1 VDCREDVVRSL
12 YIDRQL
18 MGKIKTMETAN
29 ARKVN
34 PILAFLAGFFGL
46 GLGYLYVGKPRF
58 AIATIAG
65 IYAVLAFFAWTRL
78 VVYSATVWWLLWVV
92 CLLALGIS
100 LIHPVV
106 LAAKH
111 RVLPRRKYNR
121 WWVYLLWILGFNSV
135 GVSLSS
141 HRAAVLGYEPFRIPS
156 TSMSPTVELG
166 DFVLADTWRY
176 RGHAA
181 VAGEIV
187 IVERPENPG
196 VKYIKRLVA
205 VAGDT
210 IEMREGI
217 VYRNGRPVAEPYLHA
232 PVPYGGSPRN
242 VPASTLTPGLI
253 YVLGDYRDNSL
264 DSRQWGPLAI
274 SSLRGRVQYIWLSI
288 EGHKIRWNRIS
299 AHLYP

>member
-1 VDCREDVVRSL
+1 LSRDSAKKKN
-12 YIDRQL
+12 
-18 MGKIKTMETAN
+18 MMEPAST
-29 ARKVN
+29 RKVN

-58 AIATIAG
+58 AVATVAG

-78 VVYSATVWWLLWVV
+78 VVYSVMAWWLLWVV
-92 CLLALGIS
+92 CLLALGVL

-106 LAAKH
+106 FAVKH
-111 RVLPRRKYNR
+111 RVLPRRRYNR
-121 WWVYLLWILGFNSV
+121 WWLYLLWIAGFNSV

-156 TSMSPTVELG
+156 TSMSPKVELG

-176 RGHAA
+176 RSHAA

-196 VKYIKRLVA
+196 VKYIKRVVG

-217 VYRNGRPVAEPYLHA
+217 VYRNGRPVAEPYVHA

-242 VPASTLTPGLI
+242 VRAFTLGPDLI

-264 DSRQWGPLAI
+264 DSRQWGLLATTT
-274 SSLRGRVQYIWLSI
+274 LRGRVQYIWLSI
-288 EGHKIRWNRIS
+288 AGHKIRWDRI
-299 AHLYP
+299 ATRLYP